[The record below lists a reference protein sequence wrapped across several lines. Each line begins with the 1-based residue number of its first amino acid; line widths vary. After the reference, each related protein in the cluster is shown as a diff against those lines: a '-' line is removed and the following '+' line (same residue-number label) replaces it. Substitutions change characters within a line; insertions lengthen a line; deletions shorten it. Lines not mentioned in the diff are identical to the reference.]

1 MLKFIYLVPFFALV
15 ACGPTAVRRP
25 PPATPA
31 LPPAPPDAVVGD
43 GVGRTQREAE
53 LDARRVVIEQL
64 TARLTTRTEAVE
76 REHNGLGDRKSS
88 VEVTSEASFDHAEL
102 IETIG
107 IVETDGGFRVR
118 AALSRAR
125 AVPVYQQR
133 VTQLDAARL
142 AARQAVEAARSSLDT
157 AVLLKDAQAPGHL
170 LARREAAARL
180 LAALGAPVAPPAAA
194 DDPLPALRRA
204 AVLRLQ
210 VEAPQLTLELR
221 NAVIAAVQG
230 AATSLGCSLT
240 VAPGGPPVAD
250 RPTADFRL
258 RLGQRRWAERGLQWV
273 DLAVDL
279 QATDARTRHAVLAVA
294 GGPHFAHAGGATDA
308 QADQAV
314 VRQVAQ
320 RMEEGLRASG
330 LDCL

>member
-1 MLKFIYLVPFFALV
+1 LLKFIYLVPLFALV

-25 PPATPA
+25 PPAEPA

-142 AARQAVEAARSSLDT
+142 AAQQAVEAARSSLDT

-180 LAALGAPVAPPAAA
+180 LAALGAPVAPPPAA
-194 DDPLPALRRA
+194 DDPLPALRRR
-204 AVLRLQ
+204 AVVRLE
-210 VEAPQLTLELR
+210 VTGGGELR
-221 NAVIAAVQG
+221 PGVQDALARALAARG
-230 AATSLGCSLT
+230 CTTTPRDAALE
-240 VAPGGPPVAD
+240 PD
-250 RPTADFRL
+250 RPTADAHLTF
-258 RLGQRRWAERGLQWV
+258 QVVRRQER
-273 DLAVDL
+273 DLSWIDL
-279 QATDARTRHAVLAVA
+279 ELSLALVDARTGHRLATL
-294 GGPHFAHAGGATDA
+294 GSPHYVHAGSLTQARAEDA
-308 QADQAV
+308 ALEQLAERLQHDLGQAPSDISCQ
-314 VRQVAQ
+314 
-320 RMEEGLRASG
+320 
-330 LDCL
+330 